1 MNKKREA
8 VFNRS
13 KTAEKGD
20 FLREAIFGL
29 NDGLVSTLSL
39 LAGLSGALVDNWII
53 VISGLAEIIAGS
65 ISMGLGAY
73 ISMKSELE
81 YYKNQIEKEKKSIAI
96 VPNIEVEEIMDVY
109 IKKGFTKKEAKEI
122 VNKIIKNKRSWLE
135 TLLHEK
141 VWVGKIGEDP
151 KKLGLT
157 NGLAFVLGGTFPIL
171 PFIFLETSY
180 PLFIGTLFALIIL
193 FIVGSIKSKYTGKN
207 WFSSGLELSII
218 TLIAASL
225 SYFAGRLINIFIG
238 G

>member
-1 MNKKREA
+1 MDKKKGA
-8 VFNRS
+8 VFSRP

-39 LAGLSGALVDNWII
+39 LAGLSGAVVSNWII
-53 VISGLAEIIAGS
+53 VISGLAEIVAGS

-81 YYKNQIEKEKKSIAI
+81 YYKNQVEKEKKAISII
-96 VPNIEVEEIMDVY
+96 PNIEVEEIMDVY
-109 IKKGFTKKEAKEI
+109 IKKGFTKKEAMEI

-135 TLLHEK
+135 TLIHEK
-141 VWVGKIGEDP
+141 VGLGEINEDP
-151 KKLGLT
+151 KKMGLT
-157 NGLAFVLGGTFPIL
+157 NGLAFILGGIFPIL
-171 PFIFLETSY
+171 PFIFLETTY
-180 PLFIGTLFALIIL
+180 PLLIGTFFALIIL

-218 TLIAASL
+218 TLIAATL
-225 SYFAGRLINIFIG
+225 SYFAGRLINILIG